1 MGRQLDSQPSEPS
14 YLLSTCSI
22 LAALPVICS
31 SSWAW
36 LQQDL
41 CSDHWHDKIFIFGPQ
56 LISHSCCSANT
67 YLDLTDF
74 WELDVLSDQVKQ
86 FLSMSQPVLFIGESG
101 TAKSAALLKSACRG
115 LVTIFFQIRLSCSL
129 TGLYPSFSHL
139 DFRSPCRILWRAIRQ
154 TRLSFWT
161 STTPPEQARAF
172 ESTSITCLSC

>member
-1 MGRQLDSQPSEPS
+1 MGRQLDSQPCFPRVPS
-14 YLLSTCSI
+14 LPP
-22 LAALPVICS
+22 LPVICS

-67 YLDLTDF
+67 QLDLTDF
-74 WELDVLSDQVKQ
+74 WELDALSDQVKQ

-115 LVTIFFQIRLSCSL
+115 LVSIFFQIRLYAPLLACTHHSAISI
-129 TGLYPSFSHL
+129 
-139 DFRSPCRILWRAIRQ
+139 FRSPCRILWRAIRQ
-154 TRLSFWT
+154 MRLSFWT
-161 STTPPEQARAF
+161 STTPPEQVRAF
-172 ESTSITCLSC
+172 ESTLTTCLSY